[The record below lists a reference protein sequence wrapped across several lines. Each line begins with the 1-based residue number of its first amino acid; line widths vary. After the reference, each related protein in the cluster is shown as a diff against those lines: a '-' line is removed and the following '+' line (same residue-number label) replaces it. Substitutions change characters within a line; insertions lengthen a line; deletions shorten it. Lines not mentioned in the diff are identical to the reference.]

1 MTNLVK
7 HKYRLCNEFIRRE
20 WILIDLLAH
29 QLTGW
34 LSSLV
39 NLFVNRLLSI
49 KRKITRRLANPIILY
64 YTRKLNLISFRIWK
78 RKLRK
83 ICWKYK
89 KIYMDYA
96 IHGEWKRM
104 LPEKKKEIEDNL
116 ILFRYFFNFPLHCW
130 TTNFV
135 SDEIRKTPT
144 HCHCLFERTMN
155 HWPCSTLH
163 FFLFFPLSLSLSLP
177 YIHRVHV
184 DAKGK
189 NVLYLHTMHLCIHSS
204 TYQRTFVYVCMNH
217 IDNNIRIRNL
227 S

>member
-1 MTNLVK
+1 M
-7 HKYRLCNEFIRRE
+7 
-20 WILIDLLAH
+20 
-29 QLTGW
+29 
-34 LSSLV
+34 V

-64 YTRKLNLISFRIWK
+64 YTRKLNLISFRISK

-89 KIYMDYA
+89 KIYMDYT
-96 IHGEWKRM
+96 IHGEWKRT
-104 LPEKKKEIEDNL
+104 LPEKKKKEIEDNL

-163 FFLFFPLSLSLSLP
+163 FFLFFPPLSVSFSPVYTPRTRRREREKRSLSA
-177 YIHRVHV
+177 Y
-184 DAKGK
+184 DAS
-189 NVLYLHTMHLCIHSS
+189 VYTFLDLS
-204 TYQRTFVYVCMNH
+204 TY
-217 IDNNIRIRNL
+217 IRVRMHE
-227 S
+227 SHW